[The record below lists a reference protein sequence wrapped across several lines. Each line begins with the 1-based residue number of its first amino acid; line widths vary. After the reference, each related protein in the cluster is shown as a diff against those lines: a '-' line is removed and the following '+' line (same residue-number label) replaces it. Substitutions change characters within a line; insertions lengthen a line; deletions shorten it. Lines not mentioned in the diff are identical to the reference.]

1 MALSFW
7 EIFRAKNGKVTGKEV
22 SCDEIYSAA
31 AELQFWELSFQ
42 ICVNMIANAMGR
54 CEFRTFVKN
63 EETRDKE
70 YYLWNVEPNPNQN
83 STAFIHK
90 LITRLIN
97 DNEALV
103 LDGEK
108 AGQDYLVVAD
118 SFTKGDEY
126 PVRPNEYKDVK
137 VGAFSYKKAFKEK
150 EVLHLTLNHIDI
162 TGVLDNIR
170 LAYGKLLSAAQRY
183 YEWQKGQ
190 HWKVKVDQMAN
201 GNSGEENFAAEFQRM
216 ISEQFKPF
224 LESAGAVLPEFDGYT
239 YTNESNGSAD
249 SKDLR
254 EMVEDIFN
262 YIARSLLIPAVLV
275 NGKIEGTEDANTRF
289 LTNCIDPLCDQLQ
302 EEIIRKRYGYEAWK
316 EGDFIRVDSSSIIHF
331 DLFANAANV
340 EKLVGSGAFSINDV
354 LKAANQA
361 TINADWADAHF
372 LTLNITTMKEAAR
385 QLGEQEGGK
394 SE

>member
-1 MALSFW
+1 MAFSFW
-7 EIFRAKNGKVTGKEV
+7 EIFRGKSGKIKGREV
-22 SCDEIYSAA
+22 SCGDIYTAA
-31 AELQFWELSFQ
+31 AELQFWELSLQ
-42 ICVNMIANAMGR
+42 ICVNTIANAMGR
-54 CEFRTFVKN
+54 CEFRTFVGN
-63 EETRDKE
+63 EETRGEE

-90 LITRLIN
+90 LITRLYN

-103 LDGEK
+103 LNGEK
-108 AGQDYLVVAD
+108 AGSEYLVVAD

-126 PVRPNEYKDVK
+126 PVRPNEYKEVV
-137 VGAFSYKKAFKEK
+137 VGAMSYKRAFKEK

-170 LAYGKLLSAAQRY
+170 MAYGKLLSAAQSY
-183 YEWQKGQ
+183 YAWNKGN
-190 HWKVKVDQMAN
+190 HWKVKVEQIA
-201 GNSGEENFAAEFQRM
+201 SGPEDETNFAANFQKM

-224 LESAGAVLPEFDGYT
+224 LENSGAVLPEFDGYT
-239 YTNESNGSAD
+239 YTNESNGSVD

-262 YIARSLLIPAVLV
+262 YVARSLLIPAVLV
-275 NGKIEGTEDANTRF
+275 NGKIEGTADANTRF

-302 EEIIRKRYGYEAWK
+302 EEIIRKRYGYEEWAK
-316 EGDFIRVDSSSIIHF
+316 GTFIRVDSSSIIHF

-361 TINADWADAHF
+361 TINADWANAHF

-385 QLGEQEGGK
+385 QLGEQEGGN

>member
-1 MALSFW
+1 MAFSFW
-7 EIFRAKNGKVTGKEV
+7 EVFRGKSGKYSGREVTC
-22 SCDEIYSAA
+22 SEIYTAA

-54 CEFRTFVKN
+54 CEFRTFVGN
-63 EETRDKE
+63 VETRAEE
-70 YYLWNVEPNPNQN
+70 YYLWNIEPNPNQN

-90 LITRLIN
+90 LITRLYN

-108 AGQDYLVVAD
+108 GGSEYLVVAD
-118 SFTKGDEY
+118 EFTKSDEY
-126 PVRPNEYKDVK
+126 PHKPNQYSGVT
-137 VGAFSYKKAFKEK
+137 VGAFTYKRPFKESD
-150 EVLHLTLNHIDI
+150 VLHITLNHVDI
-162 TGVLDNIR
+162 TDVMEKIR
-170 LAYGKLLSAAQRY
+170 QAYGKLLAAAQKY
-183 YEWQKGQ
+183 YAWNKGN
-190 HWKVKVDQMAN
+190 HWKVKVDQLAE
-201 GNSGEENFAAEFQRM
+201 GSENFAEEFQKM
-216 ISEQFKPF
+216 ISDQFKPF
-224 LESAGAVLPEFDGYT
+224 LENSGAVLPEFDGYT
-239 YTNESNGSAD
+239 YSNEGANNVD

-262 YIARSLLIPAVLV
+262 YVARSLLIPAVLA
-275 NGKIEGTEDANTRF
+275 NGKVEATADANTRF

-302 EEIIRKRYGYEAWK
+302 EEIIRKRYGYDAWAR
-316 EGDFIRVDSSSIIHF
+316 GDFIRVDSSSIIHF

-372 LTLNITTMKEAAR
+372 LTLNITTMQEAAR
-385 QLGEQEGGK
+385 ELGKQEGGK